1 MSRRLMDKM
10 LNFMGFEEEP
20 YDDKE
25 QSLRAVEEEPVS
37 FQKPPKKN
45 RGQVVSLHTQRQ
57 VRVVVIEPTSFDDV
71 PAIAD
76 NLKSHRP
83 VIINLEKA
91 DADLAKRVVDFVS
104 GTTYALDGSMQKV
117 GKGIF
122 LSVPSNVGIEGD
134 FDGNIKEKGIFAWMK

>member
-1 MSRRLMDKM
+1 MDKM
-10 LNFMGFEEEP
+10 LNFMGFEEEQL
-20 YDDKE
+20 DDRE
-25 QSLRAVEEEPVS
+25 QDLRAVEEEPVLL
-37 FQKPPKKN
+37 QKPKKN

-57 VRVVVIEPTSFDDV
+57 VRVVVIEPASFDDV

-76 NLKSHRP
+76 NLKNRRP
-83 VIINLEKA
+83 VIINLEQA
-91 DADLAKRVVDFVS
+91 DSELAKRVVDFVS
-104 GTTYALDGSMQKV
+104 GATYALDGSMQKV

>member
-10 LNFMGFEEEP
+10 LNFMGFEEEQL
-20 YDDKE
+20 DDKE
-25 QSLRAVEEEPVS
+25 QDLRPVEEEPVT
-37 FQKPPKKN
+37 FQKSKKN

-57 VRVVVIEPTSFDDV
+57 VRVVVIEPTCFDDV

-76 NLKSHRP
+76 NLKNHRP
-83 VIINLEKA
+83 VIINLEQA
-91 DADLAKRVVDFVS
+91 DSDLAKRVVDFVS

-122 LSVPSNVGIEGD
+122 LSVPNNVGIEGD
-134 FDGNIKEKGIFAWMK
+134 FDGDIKEKGIFAWMK